1 MVILHSDLNNFYATV
16 ERSLFPELAGKPVA
30 VCGDKEAR
38 HGIVLAKSE
47 EAKAFGVRTGDVIWE
62 AKRKCPGLI
71 IRPVRFP
78 EYVRRSRQVRDIYAR
93 FTDLIEPFGID
104 ECWLDVTH
112 SKIFGNGEQIAEKIR
127 RAVKEELNLTVSV
140 GVSFN
145 KVFAKLASDLK
156 KPDAVTVVDRENFK
170 EKLYDLPVSD
180 LLYVGRAT
188 AEKLRRMGIQ
198 TIGALAAA
206 DRKML
211 ENVLG
216 KWGATLSAYARGED
230 ETPVRNMNDRSELKS
245 VGNSMT
251 CPEDL
256 YKFEDIKRM
265 LYVLSES
272 VAARMKDA
280 GLGKADTVH
289 LWVRDKELQSYGWQ
303 KKVRPTALVGEIA
316 EAAYALFRERYTARR
331 AVRGLGVTA
340 SGFDNGVEQLTFD
353 SLGGD
358 YEKKAKA
365 EEAVAKI
372 REKHG
377 YSKLQRGIML
387 EDPLSANMDVRGERL
402 VRPGG
407 VDGEIASQDEG
418 LLEEIPP
425 DEL

>member
-16 ERSLFPELAGKPVA
+16 ERKLYPDLAGKPIA
-30 VCGDKEAR
+30 VCGDKETR

-47 EAKAFGVRTGDVIWE
+47 EAKAYGIKTGDVIWE
-62 AKRKCPGLI
+62 AKRKCPSLI
-71 IRPVRFP
+71 IRPVRFR
-78 EYVRRSRQVRDIYAR
+78 EYVRQSRMVRDIYAR
-93 FTDLIEPFGID
+93 FTDRIEPFGID

-112 SKIFGNGEQIAEKIR
+112 SKIFGSGEEIAETIR

-156 KPDAVTVVDRENFK
+156 KPDAVTVVDRGNFQ
-170 EKLYDLPVSD
+170 EKLYGLAVTD
-180 LLYVGRAT
+180 LLYVGKAT
-188 AEKLRRMGIQ
+188 AEKLRRMGIK

-206 DRKML
+206 DESL
-211 ENVLG
+211 LHTVLG
-216 KWGATLSAYARGED
+216 KWGVTLSRYARGLD
-230 ETPVRNMNDRSELKS
+230 DAPVRDMHERAELKS
-245 VGNSMT
+245 VGNSLT
-251 CPEDL
+251 YPEDI
-256 YKFEDIKRM
+256 YKLEDIKRL

-289 LWVRDKELQSYGWQ
+289 LWVRDKELETYGWQ

-316 EAAYALFRERYTARR
+316 EAAFALFRERYVARR
-331 AVRGLGVTA
+331 AVRGLGVTV
-340 SGFDNGVEQLTFD
+340 SGFNNGIEQLSFD
-353 SLGGD
+353 VCGGA
-358 YEKKAKA
+358 YAKKERA

-387 EDPLSANMDVRGERL
+387 EDPSAGRMDIRGERL

-418 LLEEIPP
+418 LWEEEPT
-425 DEL
+425 DE